1 MTNWQPV
8 LNGISLFILNSYSGV
23 VLMANRN
30 FFTCD
35 MRIAQCQIQFQ
46 IQVQD
51 QRNINLNNRVGGGWL
66 SS

>member
-1 MTNWQPV
+1 
-8 LNGISLFILNSYSGV
+8 
-23 VLMANRN
+23 MANRN

-35 MRIAQCQIQFQ
+35 MRIVQCQIQFQ

-51 QRNINLNNRVGGGWL
+51 QRNINLNNRVDGGWL

>member
-1 MTNWQPV
+1 
-8 LNGISLFILNSYSGV
+8 
-23 VLMANRN
+23 MANRN

-51 QRNINLNNRVGGGWL
+51 QRNINLNDRVDGGWL